1 MAELNRKF
9 LVGDLNL
16 SEFMSA
22 LIDAGQLYPTSQGKL
37 ARSYFQGSG
46 GSGLNWRPRSGKDDY
61 TVEVEVPGVNPED
74 ISVKL
79 EGRQLTVT
87 TPRGNLMVPLG
98 TRIDSS
104 RAKANVKNGMLT
116 VSIPKREAATVEIK
130 VETN

>member
-9 LVGDLNL
+9 LVEDLNL

-22 LIDAGQLYPTSQGKL
+22 LIDVGQLYPASQGKL
-37 ARSYFQGSG
+37 SRSYFQGSG
-46 GSGLNWRPRSGKDDY
+46 SSGLNWRPRSGKDDY

-98 TRIDSS
+98 TRIDSN

-116 VSIPKREAATVEIK
+116 VSIPKREATTVEIK

>member
-1 MAELNRKF
+1 MAELSRRF
-9 LVGDLNL
+9 LGKDPNPF
-16 SEFMSA
+16 EFMSA
-22 LIDAGQLYPTSQGKL
+22 LIDAGQLYSAPQGKL

-46 GSGLNWRPRSGKDDY
+46 SSGLNWGHRSGKDDY

-98 TRIDSS
+98 TRIDSN

-116 VSIPKREAATVEIK
+116 VSIPKREATTVEIK